1 MLNGE
6 ILFSLKKA
14 KGLASKPVSEGA
26 LIVCGFAGIFGFSA
40 RLIGGGIGDFGR
52 VIVLAGPALTVDA
65 PGITGT
71 VPARSK
77 PGVGALVG
85 DLLLCCDTRPRTFP
99 NADVSTLSGDREGLR
114 AKKPLGGERGE
125 SICTAG
131 VSCGEDPTSIDRGRL
146 WFDRDG
152 DSEPLFAEPGVRG
165 TF

>member
-26 LIVCGFAGIFGFSA
+26 LIVCGFGGIFGFSA

-52 VIVLAGPALTVDA
+52 VIVVVGPALTVD
-65 PGITGT
+65 
-71 VPARSK
+71 VPEIIGGVSARSR

-85 DLLLCCDTRPRTFP
+85 DLLLCCETRARTLP
-99 NADVSTLSGDREGLR
+99 KADVSTLSGEREGLR

-125 SICTAG
+125 STCTAG
-131 VSCGEDPTSIDRGRL
+131 VSCGEDPTSIDTGRL
-146 WFDRDG
+146 GFDREG
-152 DSEPLFAEPGVRG
+152 ESEPLFAEPGVGG